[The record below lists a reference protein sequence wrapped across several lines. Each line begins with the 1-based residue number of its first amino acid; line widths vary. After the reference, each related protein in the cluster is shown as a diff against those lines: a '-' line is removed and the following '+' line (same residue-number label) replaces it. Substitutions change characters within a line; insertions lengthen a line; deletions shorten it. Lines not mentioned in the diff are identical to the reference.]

1 MKKLHKEELLSGLRR
16 IDELAREEGVL
27 VEMTLYG
34 GAALAIAY
42 DLRDTTRDVDD
53 AIHTQTGKA
62 RELIRRVADENE
74 WDENWINDGV
84 KGFLSANE
92 EVARMEAF
100 DNGEAGLSIFVASP
114 RYLFAMKCL
123 AMRVGEAGHDGDR
136 EDIENLA
143 GLAGVR
149 TTQEALDLIS
159 SFYPDNQ
166 VSAKVQF
173 GVEEIMEK
181 VQAKKKHG
189 RTP

>member
-42 DLRDTTRDVDD
+42 DLRDTTRDVDV

-62 RELIRRVADENE
+62 MELIRRVADENE

-181 VQAKKKHG
+181 IQAKKKHG

>member
-1 MKKLHKEELLSGLRR
+1 MKKLHKEELLKGLRR

-42 DLRDTTRDVDD
+42 DLRDTTRDVDV

-62 RELIRRVADENE
+62 RELIQRVADENE

-143 GLAGVR
+143 ELAGVR
-149 TTQEALDLIS
+149 TTQEAMDLIS

-166 VSAKVQF
+166 VSEKVQF

-181 VQAKKKHG
+181 IQAKKKYG

>member
-42 DLRDTTRDVDD
+42 DLRDTTRDVDV

-166 VSAKVQF
+166 VSEKVQF

-181 VQAKKKHG
+181 IQAKKKYG

>member
-1 MKKLHKEELLSGLRR
+1 MKKLHKEELLKGLRR

-42 DLRDTTRDVDD
+42 DLRDTTRDVDV

-62 RELIRRVADENE
+62 RELIQRVADENE

-143 GLAGVR
+143 ELAGVR
-149 TTQEALDLIS
+149 TTPEALELIS

-166 VSAKVQF
+166 VSAKAQF

-181 VQAKKKHG
+181 IQAKKKHG